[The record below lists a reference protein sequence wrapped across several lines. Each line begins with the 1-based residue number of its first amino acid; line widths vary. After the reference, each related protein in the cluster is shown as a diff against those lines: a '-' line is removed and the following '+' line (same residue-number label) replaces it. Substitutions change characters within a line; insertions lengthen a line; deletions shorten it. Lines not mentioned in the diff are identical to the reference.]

1 MSQQQ
6 FLGKYRGK
14 VVNPV
19 DPMELGRI
27 IALVPAVSEIPL
39 TWALPSVP
47 YAGPDVGFFAVPP
60 PGANVWIEFEGGDP
74 NFPIWSG
81 CFWGEGQVPA
91 EPAVPTTIMLKT
103 TLGSISI
110 NNLEAELKLELIAP
124 DGLMSMTMSP
134 AGVNLSLNEVTISMT
149 MEAITLSHSESNVAI
164 TPEAIGL
171 TNAEASV
178 EVTPAAI
185 SLANGEPSVEV
196 TPAAISVENGAGSV
210 VVSPA
215 SVTINEGALEII

>member
-1 MSQQQ
+1 MSQQP

-14 VVNPV
+14 VVDPV
-19 DPMELGRI
+19 DPMMLGRI
-27 IALVPAVSEIPL
+27 VALVPAVSELPL

-60 PGANVWIEFEGGDP
+60 PGANVWIEFENGDP

-110 NNLEAELKLELIAP
+110 NNLEAELKVELVAP
-124 DGLMSMTMSP
+124 EGLMSMTMSP
-134 AGVNLSLNEVTISMT
+134 AGINLSVNEVTISMT
-149 MEAITLSHSESNVAI
+149 MEAITLSHTESNAAV
-164 TPEAIGL
+164 TPEAI
-171 TNAEASV
+171 
-178 EVTPAAI
+178 
-185 SLANGEPSVEV
+185 SLAIGEASVEV
-196 TPAAISVENGAGSV
+196 TPAAISVENGAGSI